1 MSIRLYSTL
10 SRRLEEL
17 PPPPGPIRMYVCGS
31 TVYARVHVGNSR
43 PFVLAMWLRRWLRS
57 RGYDVTLVHNIT
69 DVDDKVYEEAG
80 KLGKGQP
87 RARRGGDAVV
97 SRRTPTDLGLGRPD
111 VEPRASET
119 IPEIIAFIEALVAD
133 GKAYESQGSVY
144 FRVAAYPDYG
154 QLSGARLED
163 MVAQEPNPAKE
174 DERDFA
180 LWKAQKPHEDAAWDS
195 PWGPG
200 RPGWHIECSAMAEKH
215 LGPEFEIHGG
225 GLDLRFPHHE
235 NELAQSRS
243 RGYPFAHVWLHNG
256 MLELGDE
263 KMSKSL
269 GNVVTLRNVLDTWG
283 RETLL
288 LYHMSGHWR
297 KPVDFTDES
306 LESVRTQLAGFRE
319 AACAA
324 GAGGG
329 RLGAARGGARG
340 RLQHAGGARAPPR
353 VGFARGAGRARARA
367 RPVRAA
373 DRVRGAGGD
382 RGAARAARGGSR
394 REGLGG
400 CGRGARRDRGGR
412 LGGHRSLGRHR
423 RLAAAVT
430 QAAELVYGRR
440 AVREALRGRREVLE
454 LLATERAAREDWE
467 RKPKIVPE
475 KTLTELAGT
484 RDHQGVVARVEPFRY
499 ADAYE
504 LAAGRAADRRARPG
518 HRPAQPRRGDPER
531 RGGRRHR
538 HRPARRQLGAG
549 DAGGRPGVGRGG
561 RAPAGRGR
569 HQPLAVPEGDQGAA
583 ALGLC
588 GGRGRD
594 AHVPGATCP
603 GDLTLVFGAE
613 GKGLRPLVRKTCD
626 AAVSI
631 PLAGQVESLNVS
643 VAAAVLLYEARRQR
657 DA

>member
-57 RGYDVTLVHNIT
+57 RGYEVTLVHNIT

-80 KLGKGQP
+80 KLGIG
-87 RARRGGDAVV
+87 
-97 SRRTPTDLGLGRPD
+97 SRELSAEATQWFLDDTSDLGLGRPD

-243 RGYPFAHVWLHNG
+243 RGYPFAHIWLHNG

-319 AACAA
+319 ALA
-324 GAGGG
+324 
-329 RLGAARGGARG
+329 L
-340 RLQHAGGARAPPR
+340 
-353 VGFARGAGRARARA
+353 
-367 RPVRAA
+367 PVRAA
-373 DRVRGAGGD
+373 ADWQQFEAALEDDFNTPAVLALLHVWASRGARD
-382 RGAARAARGGSR
+382 ELARGLDLFGLQTEFEVPAEIEALRAR
-394 REGLGG
+394 REEAPRGEGLGG
-400 CGRGARRDRGGR
+400 RGCSARRDRGGR
-412 LGGHRSLGRHR
+412 LGGDRPPGRHR
-423 RLAAAVT
+423 RVAATMT
-430 QAAELVYGRR
+430 QVAELVYGRR

-454 LLATERAAREDWE
+454 LLATERAAREDWV
-467 RKPKIVPE
+467 RKPKIVAE
-475 KTLTELAGT
+475 KVLTELAGT
-484 RDHQGVVARVEPFRY
+484 RDHQGVVARVEPFKY

-504 LAAGRAADRRARPG
+504 LAAGEPLIVALDQVTDPRNLGAVIRSAEGAGATGIVLPADNSARVTPAVARASAGAVEHLPVAVVTNLSRYLKEIKGPQLWVYAADASGTPMSQ
-518 HRPAQPRRGDPER
+518 ADLS
-531 RGGRRHR
+531 GG
-538 HRPARRQLGAG
+538 
-549 DAGGRPGVGRGG
+549 
-561 RAPAGRGR
+561 
-569 HQPLAVPEGDQGAA
+569 
-583 ALGLC
+583 
-588 GGRGRD
+588 
-594 AHVPGATCP
+594 
-603 GDLTLVFGAE
+603 LTLVFGAE

-643 VAAAVLLYEARRQR
+643 VAAAVLLYEALRQR
-657 DA
+657 GSL